1 MKCNPLKCD
10 WAVQETDFLGHWM
23 TPTSFKP
30 MRSKVDAIL
39 KMGRPTNVTQ
49 VRSFVGAVNF
59 YRSLWPRRAHVLA
72 PLTELTGDVPF
83 RWEERHEKAF
93 LEMKAIL
100 VSDCLNVY
108 PDYNLP
114 FEIYVDASDYQLG
127 PVIIQEG
134 KPVAY
139 FSKKLDPAQ

>member
-1 MKCNPLKCD
+1 MGCKASGDIAQSIITKIMESLDVEAYIDDCGLFSNGNFEEHLNLVDKVLGRLVENGMKCNPLKCD

-72 PLTELTGDVPF
+72 PLTESTGDVPF
-83 RWEERHEKAF
+83 
-93 LEMKAIL
+93 
-100 VSDCLNVY
+100 
-108 PDYNLP
+108 
-114 FEIYVDASDYQLG
+114 
-127 PVIIQEG
+127 
-134 KPVAY
+134 
-139 FSKKLDPAQ
+139 